1 MWGGAR
7 GNDNEKSKGWNVV
20 ADVGSHGLVR
30 LKEVAEKGST
40 AYRWEGGAE
49 RWRRKTEM
57 AEACQVCCGLV
68 TMAEVATMLG
78 RRNLLSREDN
88 DEARKQQRQSCARL
102 LEPACWMMVL
112 ARVVE
117 EGKNITQGY
126 SHVEQLLD
134 RISNGVLAEDRR
146 SAITEL
152 QQVVAE
158 SSSAQ
163 LAFGA
168 MGFPVLLSVLKEERD
183 DTEII
188 RGSLETLVSALT
200 PIDAVQG
207 QKNEIRPASMN
218 SDILSRESE
227 NISLLL
233 SLLSEDD
240 FYVRY
245 YTLQLLTALLTHFS
259 NRLQESILLIPH
271 GIIRLMDMLMD
282 REVIRNEAL
291 LLLTHLTREA
301 EEIQKILVFEGAFE
315 KIFSIIKEEGGSDG
329 GVVVQDCIE
338 LLNNLVRNNASNQ
351 ILLKET
357 IGFEPLISILKLHR
371 GSAYNFTQQK
381 TINLLHA
388 LETVDLLLM
397 GGPEGETIKNANRL
411 SNQTAFAQKKIID
424 HLLMLGAE
432 SQWAPVTVRCRALR
446 CIGNL
451 VIRNPQNC
459 DALANKLVGEEPH
472 IEPALNAIL
481 RILLRTTVI
490 PEFVAAEYVV
500 KCFCEKNADGQATL
514 ASTMIQPS
522 SGSRSNPRDDGAISF
537 GSMLLQALVTSE
549 PNGDL
554 EMCSRACG
562 VLSHILRDNAYS
574 KDRVLQVKLEESVP
588 SLGPPESL
596 LFRLVKYLAFAA
608 STKTGDKSQTITAG
622 SGDGSYI
629 QTIILQL
636 LAIWLAD
643 CPNAVCCFLDS
654 PSHLTCLLERVSN
667 PHAGVFVRGLAALVL
682 GECVLHN
689 NSTENGRDA
698 FAVVDAISQKVGLT
712 SYLAQ
717 FDELLKAFDSRFSTA
732 VSHKPPP
739 RSSSASMLDVH
750 EVENH
755 NGLDHMEDHPNL
767 TAILDP
773 LFVTFVRK
781 LEAGIREEFVDVYSR
796 AKNKASILPSG
807 LERRDGEV
815 DGDYIKRLK
824 FFVENQ
830 CRDMQD
836 LLARNSNLAEELVR
850 SGGHGAVEI
859 SAAKPSSGRERIQID
874 ALRNELQEARRQ
886 LEMLKSQKAKME
898 EEVLFYQS
906 TSGKLESD
914 LKSLSDAYNSL
925 EEANHR
931 VESELKGVKIGA
943 NLSHSEVERIR
954 TEAREEAQKEMESE
968 LNDLLVCLG
977 QEQSKVEKLTT
988 RLVELGDDVE
998 KLLEGIGDE
1007 AGLPDEDEDIEEDE

>member
-1 MWGGAR
+1 MDAHRRRISSGLGGLLFWG
-7 GNDNEKSKGWNVV
+7 DNSGV
-20 ADVGSHGLVR
+20 D
-30 LKEVAEKGST
+30 
-40 AYRWEGGAE
+40 
-49 RWRRKTEM
+49 
-57 AEACQVCCGLV
+57 
-68 TMAEVATMLG
+68 
-78 RRNLLSREDN
+78 ED
-88 DEARKQQRQSCARL
+88 
-102 LEPACWMMVL
+102 
-112 ARVVE
+112 
-117 EGKNITQGY
+117 

-168 MGFPVLLSVLKEERD
+168 MGFPVLLSLLKEERD

-188 RGSLETLVSALT
+188 RGALETLVSALT
-200 PIDAVQG
+200 PIDAVG

-271 GIIRLMDMLMD
+271 GIICLMDMLMD

-301 EEIQKILVFEGAFE
+301 EEIQKILVFEGAFD

-338 LLNNLVRNNASNQ
+338 LLNNLVRTNASNQ

-397 GGPEGETIKNANRL
+397 GGPEGEPIKDANRL

-451 VIRNPQNC
+451 VIKNPQNC

-481 RILLRTTVI
+481 RIILRTTVI
-490 PEFVAAEYVV
+490 PEFVAADYVV

-522 SGSRSNPRDDGAISF
+522 SGSRRSNPRDEGRLSF

-549 PNGDL
+549 PHGDL
-554 EMCSRACG
+554 EMCCRACG

-574 KDRVLQVKLEESVP
+574 KERVLQVKLEEHVP

-608 STKTGDKSQTITAG
+608 PTKTGDKSQTITAG
-622 SGDGSYI
+622 SGDGSFI
-629 QTIILQL
+629 QPIILQL
-636 LAIWLAD
+636 LATWLAD
-643 CPNAVCCFLDS
+643 CPNAVRCFLDS
-654 PSHLTCLLERVSN
+654 PSHLTWLLERVSS
-667 PHAGVFVRGLAALVL
+667 PRAGVFVRGLSSLVL

-689 NSTENGRDA
+689 NSMENGRDA

-717 FDELLKAFDSRFSTA
+717 FDELLKAFDSRFSKS

-739 RSSSASMLDVH
+739 RSSSASMLDVQ
-750 EVENH
+750 EVE
-755 NGLDHMEDHPNL
+755 DHDRSDQMEDHPNL
-767 TAILDP
+767 MAVVDP

-781 LEAGIREEFVDVYSR
+781 LEAEIREKVVDVYSCT
-796 AKNKASILPSG
+796 KNKATIAPSD
-807 LERRDGEV
+807 LEQKDGEV

-824 FFVENQ
+824 LFVENQ
-830 CRDMQD
+830 CLDMQD
-836 LLARNSNLAEELVR
+836 LLARNSTLAEELVR
-850 SGGHGAVEI
+850 SGGHGLVEA
-859 SAAKPSSGRERIQID
+859 SAAKPSSGRERIQTE
-874 ALRNELQEARRQ
+874 ALRNELHEARRQ
-886 LEMLKSQKAKME
+886 LEILKSQKAKIE
-898 EEVLFYQS
+898 EESRFYQS
-906 TSGKLESD
+906 AAGKLESD

-925 EEANHR
+925 EEDNHR
-931 VESELKGVKIGA
+931 LESEMKGVKIGA
-943 NLSHSEVERIR
+943 NSPHSEAEWIR
-954 TEAREEAQKEMESE
+954 KEAREEAQKEMEAE

-977 QEQSKVEKLTT
+977 QEQSKVEKLTA
-988 RLVELGDDVE
+988 RLMELGEDVE
-998 KLLEGIGDE
+998 KLLDGIGDE
-1007 AGLPDEDEDIEEDE
+1007 AGLPDEDEDDIEED